1 METIIL
7 SVYILCTLSAF
18 PVISIGTN
26 QRRFDTIKNM
36 YDSYNNGYNF
46 DSQMRIT
53 LINKNLKI
61 KEIPIKTFYRDEH
74 SSYHVKYSS
83 NFVKELLIY
92 R

>member
-26 QRRFDTIKNM
+26 QIRFDTIKNM

-46 DSQMRIT
+46 DTR
-53 LINKNLKI
+53 
-61 KEIPIKTFYRDEH
+61 EGYPY
-74 SSYHVKYSS
+74 
-83 NFVKELLIY
+83 
-92 R
+92 